1 MASTALAASQPQT
14 GEMPLSANSPA
25 TLKLLNEAWVLD
37 SDHGQQAAAI
47 QTMRKLV
54 KQDPNFA
61 MGHEILSQI
70 SLNPAEQVREQQ
82 KAWDN
87 RGHANPA
94 EQTVIDWFQNAADH
108 KLIPAIMN
116 MNEALRAYPHD
127 RWLVF
132 LANSWLMAQ
141 TQYERASEVFENSG
155 LSDSPGLINN
165 EAYTCAHMRQF
176 SKAFR
181 LMDRYVAMMP
191 HDPNPEDS
199 YAEILRMAGHYNAA
213 ISHYRAALAIDSQFY
228 TSQFGIA
235 DTYLLMGDE
244 TRARQEYEK
253 AFQKF
258 TSLPTL
264 DMVLFR
270 TREATTYLYE
280 GDTAAADKAFQALAD
295 DLHSKQLSRVE
306 ADVYRQMAMYQTDPE
321 HAFQLLRTAELALA
335 QRSGV
340 SALAFHQELAQI
352 LRARV
357 EAGIRFE
364 KPEMADS
371 GLAKLTELSQTA
383 EDKVIDSEYHGAVG
397 ARLFQQR
404 RYKEAIP
411 HLEEDSDNPL
421 SLERLI
427 AAYERT
433 GYTSGARETE
443 RVLANLNDP
452 TVEQAMV
459 VPAFRKCLENATC
472 KLTVRNASFIK

>member
-1 MASTALAASQPQT
+1 
-14 GEMPLSANSPA
+14 
-25 TLKLLNEAWVLD
+25 
-37 SDHGQQAAAI
+37 
-47 QTMRKLV
+47 
-54 KQDPNFA
+54 
-61 MGHEILSQI
+61 
-70 SLNPAEQVREQQ
+70 
-82 KAWDN
+82 
-87 RGHANPA
+87 
-94 EQTVIDWFQNAADH
+94 
-108 KLIPAIMN
+108 
-116 MNEALRAYPHD
+116 
-127 RWLVF
+127 
-132 LANSWLMAQ
+132 
-141 TQYERASEVFENSG
+141 
-155 LSDSPGLINN
+155 
-165 EAYTCAHMRQF
+165 MRQF